1 MFDKAPIRKKKTV
14 HFEDVAERSLR
25 LIDGTLHDLERL
37 RKQQKAERA
46 DSEDGGVEIDV
57 VSLNALQKTTTALSG
72 LLAQLRQIAKDNRD
86 RMGDI
91 GPTERQK
98 LMLDYFASL
107 PEEQMYMYL
116 LDFKGLYDD
125 RRRRHETEG
134 KERAKMAL
142 PTSDEPKH

>member
-37 RKQQKAERA
+37 RKQQKAER
-46 DSEDGGVEIDV
+46 EDGAPAEVDV
-57 VSLNALQKTTTALSG
+57 VSLNALQKVTTALSG

-142 PTSDEPKH
+142 PTSEDPKH